1 MAVHKFKPG
10 ESVTFTAGGAITDG
24 QLVTISAART
34 VIAAT
39 AANGAKAIGSAA
51 TDAASGEDVLVLIG
65 GVQRL
70 IAASDVTAG
79 DLVVAADAGKIATV
93 PAVASTPTEANG
105 NATRA
110 IIGIALTSVDVS
122 EVTDDRVEVRLFR

>member
-1 MAVHKFKPG
+1 MAIHKFNPG
-10 ESVTFTAGGAITDG
+10 DSVTFTAGGAITDG
-24 QLVTISAART
+24 QLVTVSADRT

-51 TDAASGEDVLVLIG
+51 TDAASGAEVLVLLG

-70 IAASDVTAG
+70 IAASDITAG
-79 DLVVAADAGKIATV
+79 ALVVAADGGMIAAAA
-93 PAVASTPTEANG
+93 AVTTPTQADVNT
-105 NATRA
+105 TRA